1 MQTKDNNKIAKQKA
15 KEAHEFLKKFIT
27 NFDKV
32 KRGGIH
38 DFMETLI
45 AMMILASVD
54 KIDAYLKPGHQQVN
68 ANEVMAITLSSFQGV
83 LDNAKRNLE
92 SMKEMEMV

>member
-1 MQTKDNNKIAKQKA
+1 MTTKDNKLLAKQKA
-15 KEAHEFLKKFIT
+15 KDAHEFLKKFIT

-45 AMMILASVD
+45 AMMIQASVD

-68 ANEVMAITLSSFQGV
+68 ANEVMAITLSAFQDV
-83 LDNAKRNLE
+83 LDKAKRNLDALKE
-92 SMKEMEMV
+92 VEME